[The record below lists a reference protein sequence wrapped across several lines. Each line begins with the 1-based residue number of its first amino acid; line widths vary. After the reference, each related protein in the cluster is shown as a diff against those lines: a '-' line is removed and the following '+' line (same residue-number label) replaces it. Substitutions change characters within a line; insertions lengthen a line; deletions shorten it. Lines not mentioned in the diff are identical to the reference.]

1 MVSKFIYTASIGLA
15 LAFSVSVKAQENNI
29 EKDAGSKTIQV
40 SEEVIVVE
48 QKAHTTEALQIAVA
62 PTIADAH
69 SLVLEN
75 LSKRLGRSVREDA
88 NNQLDI

>member
-1 MVSKFIYTASIGLA
+1 M
-15 LAFSVSVKAQENNI
+15 AFSVSTQAQENNI
-29 EKDAGSKTIQV
+29 EKNAASKTIQV

-48 QKAHTTEALQIAVA
+48 QKAHSTEELQIAVA

-75 LSKRLGRSVREDA
+75 LGKRLGRSVREEP